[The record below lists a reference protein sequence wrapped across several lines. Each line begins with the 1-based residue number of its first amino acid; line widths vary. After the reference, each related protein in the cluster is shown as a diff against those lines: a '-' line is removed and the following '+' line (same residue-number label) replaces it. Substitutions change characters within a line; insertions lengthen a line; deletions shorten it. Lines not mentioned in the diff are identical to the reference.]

1 MELKTWLN
9 AERGRASA
17 LALHLG
23 VSPGRI
29 TQMADEGVPPRH
41 MRKVRDFTKRLVTL
55 ESMVAAK
62 ERQTISTHRAT
73 SHQPLAQEV
82 AHG

>member
-17 LALHLG
+17 LAQHLG
-23 VSPGRI
+23 VSQGRI
-29 TQMADEGVPPRH
+29 TQMADEGVPTKH
-41 MRKVRDFTKRLVTL
+41 MRKVRDFTKQIVTL

-62 ERQTISTHRAT
+62 ERQAAAIQPFPQA
-73 SHQPLAQEV
+73 SH
-82 AHG
+82 G

>member
-23 VSPGRI
+23 VSQGRI
-29 TQMADEGVPPRH
+29 TQMADEGVPTKH
-41 MRKVRDFTKRLVTL
+41 MRKVRDFTKHIVTL
-55 ESMVAAK
+55 ESMVVAK
-62 ERQTISTHRAT
+62 ERQTAVIQEA
-73 SHQPLAQEV
+73 SH
-82 AHG
+82 G